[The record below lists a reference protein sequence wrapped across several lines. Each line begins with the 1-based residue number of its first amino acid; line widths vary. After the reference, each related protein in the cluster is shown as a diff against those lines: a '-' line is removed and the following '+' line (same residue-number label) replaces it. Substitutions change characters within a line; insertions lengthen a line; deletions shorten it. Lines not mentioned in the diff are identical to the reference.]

1 MNASAS
7 SVSTHNTLWRAL
19 ALAAS
24 LYVAWTAATY
34 LLEGRLLTLLRPEDT
49 ADRLTYAVVANLL
62 IGTVG
67 AVGVVRWLHG
77 QGLLRLD
84 AAGFRGWRH
93 TLGSVAAGLVLG
105 GIIYA
110 VQPSPVWQP
119 GLLLNGFAQVLVVSI
134 AEVLVCWAVIATLSE
149 QLLLRRFGSRV
160 AYTGTAL
167 IASVLFGGYHLAH
180 SPPFNTLDMV
190 LLLTA
195 VGLGTSVFFL
205 KARSVYGTIAFHNML
220 GLYGVTQSL
229 ATTAESLD
237 AYESPQWPLLGMAAV
252 ALLLLV
258 VLDTQWLRRTE
269 SAEAA

>member
-1 MNASAS
+1 MSSDASSASAR
-7 SVSTHNTLWRAL
+7 STPWRAL

-24 LYVAWTAATY
+24 LYAAWTAATY

-49 ADRLTYAVVANLL
+49 VDRLTFAVGANLL

-77 QGLLRLD
+77 QGLIRLE
-84 AAGFRGWRH
+84 AAGFRGWQHALRSI
-93 TLGSVAAGLVLG
+93 GAGLVLG

-110 VQPSPVWQP
+110 VQPTPVWQP

-134 AEVLVCWAVIATLSE
+134 AEVLVCWAVIASLSE
-149 QLLLRRFGSRV
+149 QLLLRGFGSRI

-167 IASVLFGGYHLAH
+167 LASGLFGLYHFAH
-180 SPPFNTLDMV
+180 SPPFNTVDMV

-205 KARSVYGTIAFHNML
+205 KTRNVYGTIAFHTML

-229 ATTAESLD
+229 VTTAEPLD
-237 AYESPQWPLLGMAAV
+237 AYESPQGPLLGMAAV
-252 ALLLLV
+252 AVILLV
-258 VLDTQWLRRTE
+258 GLDTQWLRRTE

>member
-1 MNASAS
+1 
-7 SVSTHNTLWRAL
+7 
-19 ALAAS
+19 

-49 ADRLTYAVVANLL
+49 VDRLTYTVIANLL
-62 IGTVG
+62 IGMVG
-67 AVGVVRWLHG
+67 AIGVVRWLRG
-77 QGLLRLD
+77 QSLIRLD
-84 AAGFRGWRH
+84 AAGFRGLRH
-93 TLGSVAAGLVLG
+93 SLGSVAAGLVLG

-119 GLLLNGFAQVLVVSI
+119 GLVIHGFAQVLVVST
-134 AEVLVCWAVIATLSE
+134 AEVLVCWAVVATLSE

-167 IASVLFGGYHLAH
+167 IASGLFGVYHLAH

-205 KARSVYGTIAFHNML
+205 KSRNVYGTITFHTML

-229 ATTAESLD
+229 VTTAEPLA
-237 AYESPQWPLLGMAAV
+237 AYESPRWPLLGMAAV
-252 ALLLLV
+252 AILLLIA
-258 VLDTQWLRRTE
+258 LDTRWLRRTE

>member
-1 MNASAS
+1 MS
-7 SVSTHNTLWRAL
+7 SDTQRLARITLWRAL
-19 ALAAS
+19 ALAVS

-49 ADRLTYAVVANLL
+49 VDRLTYAVGANLL
-62 IGTVG
+62 IGTIG

-77 QGLLRLD
+77 HGLIRLD

-93 TLGSVAAGLVLG
+93 SLGSVAAGLALG
-105 GIIYA
+105 GVIYA
-110 VQPSPVWQP
+110 VQPAPVWQP
-119 GLLLNGFAQVLVVSI
+119 GLLLNGFAQVLVVST
-134 AEVLVCWAVIATLSE
+134 AEVLVCWTVIATLSE
-149 QLLLRRFGSRV
+149 RLLLCGFGSRI

-167 IASVLFGGYHLAH
+167 IASGLFGLYHLAH
-180 SPPFNTLDMV
+180 SPPFNTWDMV

-205 KARSVYGTIAFHNML
+205 KTRSVYGTIAFHTML

-229 ATTAESLD
+229 VTTAESLET
-237 AYESPQWPLLGMAAV
+237 YESPQGPLIGMAAV
-252 ALLLLV
+252 TILLLV
-258 VLDTQWLRRTE
+258 ALDTRWLRRTP